1 MGSQQQNFQHNGGP
15 GGYPPLN
22 QGYSAWDGQDHGGRR
37 TWGCWEGE
45 QSSYGQQA
53 YGQQGYGHHYYGG
66 QVPFMGWDRAGSA
79 GVEGDYAQGGG
90 WGRGLEAWRPPEAS
104 QAWPQQAPWQAAAAN
119 QDSGSGS
126 KRDRE

>member
-1 MGSQQQNFQHNGGP
+1 MCCILMGSQQQNFQHNGGP
-15 GGYPPLN
+15 GGYLPLN

-53 YGQQGYGHHYYGG
+53 YGQQGFRHH
-66 QVPFMGWDRAGSA
+66 
-79 GVEGDYAQGGG
+79 G

-104 QAWPQQAPWQAAAAN
+104 QAWPQQAPWQAAATN
-119 QDSGSGS
+119 QDSWAGS

>member
-45 QSSYGQQA
+45 QGSYGQQA

-66 QVPFMGWDRAGSA
+66 RVPFMGWDRAGASLHCSA
-79 GVEGDYAQGGG
+79 GVA
-90 WGRGLEAWRPPEAS
+90 LEFVDRALRRYSNAILPCNPAAEATLGH
-104 QAWPQQAPWQAAAAN
+104 AAAYDA
-119 QDSGSGS
+119 S
-126 KRDRE
+126 